1 MQKKPASSSSEI
13 LQYIRRSLLLK
24 IPYPAVILILVL
36 VIAHFLPLWD
46 AVSPAKLDGNPTGK
60 QIRDQDCVTKQLDV
74 LYYSGYDYRRNGSIR
89 GHYYYHLTDSRCDF
103 YLIASGTDPIAPPEL
118 RQYTVTGRL
127 ESDAELR
134 TDLIR
139 LVAEDISWTEAGLR
153 RITSNYMIN
162 ELTRFEVKDLVLICI
177 LLAAGLIS
185 LISFL
190 RMLLYL
196 IRPTLSPA
204 YRRLKHYGNARKLM
218 AAVERE
224 MKENCLIRTKDMCLT
239 PGYLVEFSEDL
250 SAIVPLKDVLWA
262 YDHSTMHSFL
272 GLRPHLT
279 YTLHLI
285 TMLGEH
291 YTFKH
296 KKKEDVDRI
305 LNELSVRFPNF
316 FIGYSEEHQKIVR
329 HILKEEK
336 KNHLNV

>member
-46 AVSPAKLDGNPTGK
+46 AVSPAKLDGSPTGK

-162 ELTRFEVKDLVLICI
+162 EPVSYTHLLLLLSKNAPLPTPFGVPKLRCRVLAPDIFG
-177 LLAAGLIS
+177 AG
-185 LISFL
+185 
-190 RMLLYL
+190 
-196 IRPTLSPA
+196 
-204 YRRLKHYGNARKLM
+204 
-218 AAVERE
+218 
-224 MKENCLIRTKDMCLT
+224 
-239 PGYLVEFSEDL
+239 
-250 SAIVPLKDVLWA
+250 PLD
-262 YDHSTMHSFL
+262 
-272 GLRPHLT
+272 
-279 YTLHLI
+279 
-285 TMLGEH
+285 
-291 YTFKH
+291 
-296 KKKEDVDRI
+296 
-305 LNELSVRFPNF
+305 
-316 FIGYSEEHQKIVR
+316 
-329 HILKEEK
+329 
-336 KNHLNV
+336 